1 MKEAPKTLAERRE
14 EFLMDTVNYY
24 SANPAER
31 RCINEDG
38 SCCYAPVGDS
48 KSEGCAIGRHLP
60 RALAKKL
67 DANYMGTVWRINTW
81 NMLPREL
88 QSLGQE
94 FLRDIQNLHDN
105 ALSWYDQNLAG
116 CIKDIRSKHILPLTN
131 H

>member
-1 MKEAPKTLAERRE
+1 
-14 EFLMDTVNYY
+14 MDTVNYY
-24 SANPAER
+24 SANTKER

-67 DANYMGTVWRINTW
+67 DAYFVGTVYNSELW

-105 ALSWYDQNLAG
+105 KKS
-116 CIKDIRSKHILPLTN
+116 
-131 H
+131 